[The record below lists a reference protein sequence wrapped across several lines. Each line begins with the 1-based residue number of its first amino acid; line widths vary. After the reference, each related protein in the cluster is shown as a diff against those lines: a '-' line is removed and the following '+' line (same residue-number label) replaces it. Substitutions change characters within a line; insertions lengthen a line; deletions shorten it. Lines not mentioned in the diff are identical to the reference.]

1 MIDIRDTGGQV
12 YAEVKAKTME
22 KKNKELSRI
31 RAKAQRLLSRMTL
44 EEKIAQLGSTY
55 ATPLLGKNGFDLK
68 KAAPILSHG
77 IGQISALGR
86 TSGLPPAE
94 VAELANIIQK
104 YLIENTRLGIPA
116 MVHEEC
122 LNGFRAQGATIFP
135 QNIGLACTW
144 DPDTI
149 NRMTAVIRQQMRACG
164 VHQGL
169 APVLDVARDPR
180 WGRIEETFG
189 EDPYLVS
196 RMGLAYVTGL
206 QGDDI
211 REGVVATVKHFA
223 GHGLPEGGLNC
234 APAHITPRLLREV
247 YLAPF
252 EKAVREG
259 GVLSVMNAYHE
270 IDGIPCGASAE
281 LLTEILHGEWGFD
294 GLLVSDYYAIEQ
306 LMTIHRIC
314 ADKGE
319 AAGLALAAG
328 IDIELPHADCF
339 AQPLQEK
346 VVQGLL
352 PEALVDRAVLRLLIM
367 KYRLGLFD
375 HPFVEPQAVKKV
387 FDISAHRAL
396 AREAARKSIVLLKN
410 DGGLLPLDKGIRTI
424 AVIGPNAASQRN
436 LLGDYT
442 YPSNVGYEISTNP
455 TTGKPEVKWKDR
467 SAQKGIVDTPRIIT
481 VLDGIKAAVSPQT
494 RVLYA
499 EGCDYNS
506 PDQSR
511 IPAAAAA
518 AKKADVVVVV
528 VGGKSGLL
536 PECTCGEMRDRTE
549 LGLLGVQEE
558 LVKAIYDTGK
568 PVVLVIIDGR
578 PLTLGWLAEK
588 LPAVVAAWL
597 PGEEGGRAVA
607 DVLFGNYNPGGK
619 LAASFPRQAGQVPAY
634 YGHKPSGR
642 RSAVWVD
649 YVDVSV
655 RPLYE
660 FGHGLSYTTFTYSDL
675 SISPAQARA
684 DGTVTIKAAVK
695 NTGRRAG
702 DEVVQ
707 LYINDIVASVTRP
720 VKELKG
726 FQRVHLKPGESRTLA
741 FTLSAAALAFYNREM
756 VKKVE
761 PGVFKVMV
769 GASSTDIRLEG
780 EFIIKE

>member
-1 MIDIRDTGGQV
+1 MEKNSSEMSRI
-12 YAEVKAKTME
+12 KAK
-22 KKNKELSRI
+22 
-31 RAKAQRLLSRMTL
+31 AKRLLARMTL
-44 EEKIAQLGSTY
+44 DEKIAQLGSTY
-55 ATPLLGKNGFDLK
+55 ATPLLEQNKFAVK
-68 KAAPILSHG
+68 KAAGLLQNG

-86 TSGLPPAE
+86 TSGLPPVE
-94 VAELANIIQK
+94 VAELANTIQK
-104 YLIENTRLGIPA
+104 YLRENTRLGIPA

-144 DPDTI
+144 DPDTVKKMAGI
-149 NRMTAVIRQQMRACG
+149 IRQQMRACG

-196 RMGLAYVTGL
+196 LMGLAYVTGL
-206 QGDDI
+206 QGENTK
-211 REGVVATVKHFA
+211 EGIVATVKHFA

-247 YLAPF
+247 YLTPF

-270 IDGIPCGASAE
+270 IDGIPCGASEE
-281 LLTEILHGEWGFD
+281 LLTGILHDEWGFD

-339 AQPLQEK
+339 AQPLKEK
-346 VVQGLL
+346 VEQGSI
-352 PEALVDRAVLRLLIM
+352 PEILVDRAVLRLLIM
-367 KYRLGLFD
+367 KYRLGLFEN
-375 HPFVEPQAVKKV
+375 PFVEPKAVKKV
-387 FDISAHRAL
+387 FDISTQRAL

-410 DGGLLPLDKGIRTI
+410 DGGLLPLDKDIRTI
-424 AVIGPNAASQRN
+424 AVIGPNADSQRN
-436 LLGDYT
+436 MLGDYT

-455 TTGKPEVKWKDR
+455 ATGKPEVKWKDR
-467 SAQKGIVDTPRIIT
+467 TAQKGIVDVPTIIT
-481 VLDGIKAAVSPQT
+481 ILEGIRGKVSPKT
-494 RVLYA
+494 KVVYA

-506 PDQSR
+506 PDKSR
-511 IPAAAAA
+511 IPAAVTA
-518 AKKADVVVVV
+518 AKAADAAVVV

-536 PECTCGEMRDRTE
+536 PECTCGEMRDRAE
-549 LGLLGVQEE
+549 LGLLGVQDE
-558 LVKAIYDTGK
+558 LVKAVYDTGK
-568 PVVLVIIDGR
+568 PVILVIIDGR

-588 LPAVVAAWL
+588 IPAIAAAWL
-597 PGEEGGRAVA
+597 PGEEGGHAVA
-607 DVLFGNYNPGGK
+607 DALFGDYNPGGK
-619 LAASFPRQAGQVPAY
+619 LAASFPRKAGQLPAF

-642 RSAVWVD
+642 RSAVWID
-649 YVDVSV
+649 YIDTSA

-660 FGHGLSYTTFTYSDL
+660 FGHGLSYTTFTYGNL
-675 SISPAQARA
+675 SVSPVKVKA
-684 DGTVTIKAAVK
+684 DGKVTIKAEVK

-707 LYINDIVASVTRP
+707 LYINDVVASVTRP

-726 FQRVHLKPGESRTLA
+726 FQRIHLKPGESRGVT
-741 FTLSAAALAFYNREM
+741 FTLPAADLAFYNRDM
-756 VKKVE
+756 VRKVE

-769 GASSTDIRLEG
+769 GSSSTDIRLES
-780 EFIIKE
+780 EFTVKE